1 MAGTPW
7 ERGMSLEGRLRDLG
21 LAEVLQLLSG
31 SRKTGTLYLHAPLH
45 GRRAT
50 VSFQHGAIVD
60 ARSWSAAVP
69 SVAPAARTAAE
80 AREVEA
86 TALDLLLWRDG
97 TFRFAPPA
105 QSGPSSAA
113 IHLAVEPLLIE
124 AAQRAELWQRIGDRV
139 PHARVVPA
147 FVDVEPQQLPLLRL
161 SPAQWE
167 LLTRVDGVRDLPAL
181 AAALGKDLLDVAE
194 RVHGLIGAGLLTL
207 REEPV
212 APRRNPTPP
221 TVDAIPAPVAG
232 ITGDLWIPS
241 TAHTRHSSTPPSTP
255 VAWPTAVPFA
265 GPATEADLQDG
276 EDSLF
281 DPVEL
286 GVITES
292 GLPAPN
298 PPVGTSGAWPVASSG
313 LGPSLLRG
321 ETDGPVTGDE
331 GARWCRLGDDA
342 ARRGDFELAL
352 THWTAALRQPESI
365 ADAARVREAM
375 ALTARLHALLHP

>member
-1 MAGTPW
+1 
-7 ERGMSLEGRLRDLG
+7 MSLEGRLRDLG
-21 LAEVLQLLSG
+21 LAEVLQLLSA

-50 VSFQHGAIVD
+50 VVFQHGAIVD
-60 ARSWSAAVP
+60 ARSWRVDAPPAALP
-69 SVAPAARTAAE
+69 ARTAAE
-80 AREVEA
+80 ARDVEA

-97 TFRFAPPA
+97 TFRFAPPTQPA
-105 QSGPSSAA
+105 PSSAA

-139 PHARVVPA
+139 PHARVIPA
-147 FVDVEPQQLPLLRL
+147 FVDIEPQELPLLRL

-167 LLTRVDGVRDLPAL
+167 VLTRVDGLRDLPAL

-207 REEPV
+207 REEPA

-221 TVDAIPAPVAG
+221 AVDAIPVPGSPTASAAG

-241 TAHTRHSSTPPSTP
+241 AAHTRHSSTPPSTP
-255 VAWPTAVPFA
+255 VAGLTARPVA
-265 GPATEADLQDG
+265 GPMVGAETRDD

-292 GLPAPN
+292 GLPASDPR
-298 PPVGTSGAWPVASSG
+298 PVTTSGGWPVASSG

-321 ETDGPVTGDE
+321 ETDGPVTGAE
-331 GARWCRLGDDA
+331 GARWCRLGDEA

-352 THWTAALRQPESI
+352 THWSAALRQPESI